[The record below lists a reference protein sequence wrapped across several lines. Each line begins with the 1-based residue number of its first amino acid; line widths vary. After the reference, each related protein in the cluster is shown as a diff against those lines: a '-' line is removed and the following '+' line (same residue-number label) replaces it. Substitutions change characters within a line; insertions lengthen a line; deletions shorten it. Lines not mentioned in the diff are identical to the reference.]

1 MHYQTQ
7 ADTRGSKITL
17 IARKVMAI
25 TLVIATD
32 IAMVIVV
39 GIVIIHVTQ
48 AVALTTI
55 LMNLRIMALHPKVIL
70 VHLLWRVQKT
80 SFHNTSISIILWSK

>member
-25 TLVIATD
+25 ILVIATD
-32 IAMVIVV
+32 IAMGIVV
-39 GIVIIHVTQ
+39 GIVIIHATQ
-48 AVALTTI
+48 AVALITI
-55 LMNLRIMALHPKVIL
+55 PMNLRIMALYLRVIL
-70 VHLLWRVQKT
+70 VHHL
-80 SFHNTSISIILWSK
+80 